1 MRRRRHDRARVGSD
15 QIVMKNRAKVFV
27 ILVIFAVVFS
37 LFILVFVFVSE
48 QEKMERRKRA
58 RAGLRSDSDER

>member
-1 MRRRRHDRARVGSD
+1 MKDRE
-15 QIVMKNRAKVFV
+15 KVFV
-27 ILVIFAVVFS
+27 IIVIFAVVFS

-48 QEKMERRKRA
+48 LEKMEGRKRA

>member
-1 MRRRRHDRARVGSD
+1 MVEKRLTE
-15 QIVMKNRAKVFV
+15 FV